1 MRTHTKSFEE
11 YLIRHVF
18 FPYGQIKI
26 NANASCEYEFMC
38 WPQTRSSETSTL
50 TGYLYQVFSAGE
62 SNRIKA

>member
-1 MRTHTKSFEE
+1 MRTHAKSFEE

-18 FPYGQIKI
+18 FPYGQITI

-50 TGYLYQVFSAGE
+50 TGYLYQVFSAEE